1 MSARNPAA
9 GGNDGGGAL
18 RRPRVVAA
26 LAFGAVGVAILLGL
40 MTWQLQ
46 RLAWKEGLIATLES
60 RLAQPPEALP
70 ADPDPQTWE
79 FRRVS
84 VTGRFTG
91 LPGAHGFADAAYLTT
106 IRPWGAGYRV
116 VQPFETDDG
125 RTLLIDRGYVPVA
138 QKNDG
143 GRAALPTPAP
153 EGPLTVTGAL
163 RWPQD
168 ADFFADAAAGPAD
181 NVWLTRSVTS
191 LAPLWGAE
199 PLLIVAET
207 PTGAPAASGDW
218 PVPQPV
224 TVNLPNDHLE
234 YAVTWGGLA
243 AVWAVMAGLLARREM
258 RR

>member
-1 MSARNPAA
+1 MKPHESVSGRQI
-9 GGNDGGGAL
+9 GGGAK

-26 LAFGAVGVAILLGL
+26 LAFGVIGAAVLLGL
-40 MTWQLQ
+40 MTWQIQ
-46 RLAWKEGLIATLES
+46 RLAWKEGLIATLEQ
-60 RLAQPPEALP
+60 RLDEAPAALP
-70 ADPDPQTWE
+70 AAPDPASWE
-79 FRRVS
+79 FRRVTVS
-84 VTGRFTG
+84 GRFLTE
-91 LPGAHGFADAAYLTT
+91 PGAHGFVDAAYLTT

-116 VQPFETDDG
+116 VQPFLTDDG
-125 RTLLIDRGYVPVA
+125 RTVLIDRGFVPVER
-138 QKNDG
+138 KNSD
-143 GRAALPTPAP
+143 GRAALPTPVVD
-153 EGPLTVTGAL
+153 GPLTVTGAL

-181 NVWLTRSVTS
+181 NVWLTRSVAR

-207 PTGAPAASGDW
+207 PTGPDDW

-234 YAVTWGGLA
+234 YAITWGALA
-243 AVWAVMAGLLARREM
+243 AIWLGMSALLARREM